1 MTFERNDSIDSDVIA
16 ALRADARRGVPP
28 SSRKRVLRRL
38 GLSAATLGATVTV
51 ATGAR
56 AFVASLVAASSTK
69 VLVST
74 LAIGVGVGVGVHAA
88 RDLIRPQTASVPTAA
103 PQASPRP
110 SPAPAQGP
118 SAIPAPAAPPPEADA
133 PSREAASVDP
143 SRPAPHVARS
153 VMATAIPTAA
163 LPPPGLAAQQALLDG
178 ARRALVRGDGMAAL
192 TAIDAHRQR
201 FPDTTLAEERAVLEI
216 RALLA
221 LGRLAEARERHAA
234 FERRFPGSL
243 FAPSLRSLVPTA
255 ADSVTEPPSPPQE

>member
-88 RDLIRPQTASVPTAA
+88 RDLIRPQTASVPTAV

-143 SRPAPHVARS
+143 SRRPAPHVRS
-153 VMATAIPTAA
+153 SMAPPIPTAA

-234 FERRFPGSL
+234 FERMFPGSL